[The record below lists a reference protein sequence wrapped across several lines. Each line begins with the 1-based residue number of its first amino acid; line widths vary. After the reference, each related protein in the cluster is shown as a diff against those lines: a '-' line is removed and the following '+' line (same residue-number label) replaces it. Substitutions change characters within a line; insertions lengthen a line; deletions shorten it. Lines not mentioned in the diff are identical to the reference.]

1 MEPCGEFKYI
11 YIYIY
16 LFIALYLPL
25 KYCIDGPMA
34 VVNCRNMKL
43 FLNKGS
49 CVLTDSERYV
59 FKHCTNTMGCTQ
71 FNFSLCIQ
79 CVEYIDRN
87 RVYKGM
93 MTTHH
98 KNHLHFLETSTPR
111 MHTA

>member
-25 KYCIDGPMA
+25 KYCIDVPKA

-49 CVLTDSERYV
+49 CVLTDSKRYV
-59 FKHCTNTMGCTQ
+59 FKHCTNTTGSTP

-79 CVEYIDRN
+79 RVDYIDRN

-98 KNHLHFLETSTPR
+98 KSHLHFLESLTPK